1 MCENLQNPLWTSS
14 EAKRS
19 PSFLDAHSAQLAGQ
33 NLPIRE
39 AQALVRSPDGK
50 LGMISLA
57 PSGDE
62 WQVAWKP
69 AASGV
74 YGINIQV
81 RGSAPDGA
89 PLERKAF
96 LSVQA
101 QPAAIQVA
109 ANQQRI
115 VTIFLLVL
123 AGITTIILILVAR
136 RLAK

>member
-1 MCENLQNPLWTSS
+1 M
-14 EAKRS
+14 
-19 PSFLDAHSAQLAGQ
+19 
-33 NLPIRE
+33 
-39 AQALVRSPDGK
+39 
-50 LGMISLA
+50 
-57 PSGDE
+57 
-62 WQVAWKP
+62 AWKP

-81 RGSAPDGA
+81 RGSAPGGA
-89 PLERKAF
+89 PLEREAF

-109 ANQQRI
+109 ASQQRI